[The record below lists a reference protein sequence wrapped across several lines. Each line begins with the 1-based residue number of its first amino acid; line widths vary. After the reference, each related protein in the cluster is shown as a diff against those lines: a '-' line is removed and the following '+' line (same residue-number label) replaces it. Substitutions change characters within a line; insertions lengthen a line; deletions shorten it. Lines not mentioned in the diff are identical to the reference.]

1 MRERQVSSSPAEPPS
16 EARVADEAVL
26 VTGVY
31 GVGKSTVVSEMADLL
46 EARGLRYAALD
57 LDWLAYA
64 DDGVHDSHT
73 DQVMLLTNLA
83 SVVGNYR
90 ALGIERF
97 VLAGWVGDS
106 RELDGLRSTIG
117 MPMRVV
123 RLTLGFEEIVRRNG
137 LGQTSGRADDMAQT
151 ADWLAAGAG
160 EGLEDLAIPN
170 EAPAIEVATTIL
182 EWIGWS

>member
-1 MRERQVSSSPAEPPS
+1 MPV
-16 EARVADEAVL
+16 VAEAVL

-31 GVGKSTVVSEMADLL
+31 GVGKSTVVAQLADLL
-46 EARGLRYAALD
+46 EARGHRYAALD
-57 LDWLAYA
+57 LDWLAWA

-83 SVVGNYR
+83 SVVRNYR

-97 VLAGWVGDS
+97 VLAGWVGDA
-106 RELDGLRSTIG
+106 RELDGLRSTMA

-123 RLTLGFEEIVRRNG
+123 RLTLGYDEIVRRSG
-137 LGQTSGRADDMAQT
+137 PGQNTGRADDMTQT
-151 ADWLAAGAG
+151 AAWPAAGAG

-170 EAPAIEVATTIL
+170 EAPALDVATTIL
-182 EWIGWS
+182 AWMGWS